1 MPAISQILTGQGC
14 AQMGADFYFP
24 PHVNPHLH
32 IRVGN
37 AATVVNTL
45 QDIRPHVTMF
55 LLTNI
60 PNQANIN
67 LMPPHALGLRDRAFP
82 IINAWGVANRDRAQL
97 LINVLTGL
105 GVDV

>member
-24 PHVNPHLH
+24 PNVNPHLH
-32 IRVGN
+32 IRVDN
-37 AATVVNTL
+37 AATNVNSL
-45 QDIRPHVTMF
+45 QDIRAHVIMF
-55 LLTNI
+55 LITNI

-67 LMPPHALGLRDRAFP
+67 LMPPHAQGLRDRVFP
-82 IINAWGVANRDRAQL
+82 IINAYGVGNRDRAQV